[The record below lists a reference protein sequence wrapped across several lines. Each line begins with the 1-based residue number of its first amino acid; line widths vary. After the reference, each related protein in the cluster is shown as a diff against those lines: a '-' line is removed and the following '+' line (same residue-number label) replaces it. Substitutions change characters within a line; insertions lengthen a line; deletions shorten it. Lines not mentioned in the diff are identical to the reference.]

1 MRPIIPVFILYVIM
15 MNKRTPLV
23 GEQYMVPFILI
34 ISLFFL
40 WGFAHAIL
48 DVLNKHFQELLHINK
63 SVSALIQAMMY
74 MGYFVMAIPAG
85 LFISRFGY
93 RRGVVF
99 GLVLYGIGS
108 LLFIP
113 GQQWMSYQVFLFA
126 LFVIGCGLT
135 FLETAANPYATELGA
150 RETAASR
157 LNFAQSFNG
166 LGCICAPIVTG
177 LLLFSEDGNTGSGNV
192 ALPYACMGVVVL
204 LVAVLFSRVR
214 LPEIVHEDE
223 VNADGHKVGLWKH
236 KLFVFGLMALFAYE
250 VGEISIN
257 SFFINYVLEQGWMN
271 ARTASLVLS
280 FGGLS
285 LFMLGRFIGSWIM
298 RRVRAEKMLFVCASG
313 VVVTTT
319 VVLLDLGYVS
329 LIALLLVYAFEAIM
343 FPTIFALSLRGLG
356 NHTKRASSFLMMSPV
371 GGVVGP
377 LLMGLVAD
385 YTTMV
390 IAFVVPLLAYI
401 VVWLYACRL
410 YALSGKSTEKAVV

>member
-1 MRPIIPVFILYVIM
+1 MRAIISISIIYSM
-15 MNKRTPLV
+15 TNKRTPLV
-23 GEQYMVPFILI
+23 GEQYIVPFVLI

-74 MGYFVMAIPAG
+74 MGYFVMAVPAG

-113 GQQWMSYQVFLFA
+113 GQEWMSYRMFLFA

-135 FLETAANPYATELGA
+135 FLETAANPYATELGP

-166 LGCICAPIVTG
+166 LGCICAPILTG
-177 LLLFSEDGNTGSGNV
+177 LLLFSEDGGSGSGNV

-204 LVAVLFSRVR
+204 LVAVVFSRVR
-214 LPEIVHEDE
+214 LPEIVHAEE
-223 VNADGHKVGLWKH
+223 VDAEGHKVGLWKH
-236 KLFVFGLMALFAYE
+236 KLFVFGLLALFAYE
-250 VGEISIN
+250 IGEISIN

-271 ARTASLVLS
+271 ARMASLVLS

-298 RRVRAEKMLFVCASG
+298 RRVRAEKMLYVCATG
-313 VVVTTT
+313 VVATMV

-329 LIALLLVYAFEAIM
+329 LLALLLTYAFEAIM

-356 NHTKRASSFLMMSPV
+356 SNTKRASSFLMMSPV

-385 YTTMV
+385 YTSMV
-390 IAFVVPLLAYI
+390 TAFVVPLVAYV
-401 VVWLYACRL
+401 VVWFYARRL
-410 YALSGKSTEKAVV
+410 VSL

>member
-1 MRPIIPVFILYVIM
+1 MRAIISISIIYSM
-15 MNKRTPLV
+15 TNKRTPLV
-23 GEQYMVPFILI
+23 GEQYIVPFVLI

-74 MGYFVMAIPAG
+74 MGYFVMAVPAG

-113 GQQWMSYQVFLFA
+113 GQEWMSYRMFLFA

-135 FLETAANPYATELGA
+135 FLETAANPYATELGP

-166 LGCICAPIVTG
+166 LGCICAPILTG
-177 LLLFSEDGNTGSGNV
+177 LLLFSEDGGSGSGNV

-204 LVAVLFSRVR
+204 LVAVVFSRVR
-214 LPEIVHEDE
+214 LPEIVHAEE
-223 VNADGHKVGLWKH
+223 VDAEGHKVGLWKH
-236 KLFVFGLMALFAYE
+236 KLFVFGLLALFAYE
-250 VGEISIN
+250 IGEISIN

-271 ARTASLVLS
+271 ARMASLVLS
-280 FGGLS
+280 FGGLG

-298 RRVRAEKMLFVCASG
+298 RRVRAEKMLFVCATG
-313 VVVTTT
+313 VVATMV

-329 LIALLLVYAFEAIM
+329 LLALLLTYAFEAIM

-356 NHTKRASSFLMMSPV
+356 SNTKRASSFLMMSPV

-385 YTTMV
+385 YTSMV
-390 IAFVVPLLAYI
+390 TAFVVPLVAYV
-401 VVWLYACRL
+401 VVWFYARKLVCL
-410 YALSGKSTEKAVV
+410 